1 MYRGCIFGV
10 SHSIFNKKYI
20 IPCILTSLSF
30 CLMHGQYYNILDQSI
45 LFLVSILLLIV
56 RIRSRGLFY
65 PIIIHSCMNAFVLS
79 LNF

>member
-1 MYRGCIFGV
+1 M
-10 SHSIFNKKYI
+10 
-20 IPCILTSLSF
+20 LTSLSF

-56 RIRSRGLFY
+56 RIRSRALFY

>member
-1 MYRGCIFGV
+1 M
-10 SHSIFNKKYI
+10 
-20 IPCILTSLSF
+20 SF

-56 RIRSRGLFY
+56 RIRSRALFY